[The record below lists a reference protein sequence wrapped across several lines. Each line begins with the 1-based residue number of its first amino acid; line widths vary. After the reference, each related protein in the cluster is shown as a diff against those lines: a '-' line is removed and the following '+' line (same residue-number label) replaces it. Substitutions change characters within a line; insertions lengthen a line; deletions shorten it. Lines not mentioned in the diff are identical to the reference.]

1 MYTRKALFKKKRIP
15 VVASKEKKSYFKVKE
30 VKGEKNGGKRVV
42 PLKKSPRFYPTEDI
56 SRRLRSLKKGR
67 PVRLR
72 ASITPGTVLI
82 LLAGR
87 HMGRRVVFLRQLDS
101 GLLLVTGPF
110 CVNGVPLRRVN
121 QAYVIA
127 TKTKVDIGTLTIP
140 AKLDD
145 NYFRRTSTKTKA
157 GSSGIFAE
165 SKHGYSVSD
174 IRKEDQRAL
183 DQQLLPLVKAE
194 PSLKQYLAHRFSLFH
209 GQYPHQLIF

>member
-101 GLLLVTGPF
+101 GLLLVTGK
-110 CVNGVPLRRVN
+110 C
-121 QAYVIA
+121 
-127 TKTKVDIGTLTIP
+127 TTL
-140 AKLDD
+140 
-145 NYFRRTSTKTKA
+145 
-157 GSSGIFAE
+157 
-165 SKHGYSVSD
+165 
-174 IRKEDQRAL
+174 
-183 DQQLLPLVKAE
+183 
-194 PSLKQYLAHRFSLFH
+194 
-209 GQYPHQLIF
+209 